1 MSTTAASKT
10 NKKVMPSDV
19 PTKLMANYISMIAE
33 AILATGERGGMSR
46 DAIWKYLVMKFPKA
60 TSNERGKKIY
70 LARLKK
76 YADEG
81 NHITYGKNRGRFQL
95 NANFRSQIATRKAR
109 GLSTIA
115 ASDHAILK
123 KSFNPKKS
131 MTKNKKN
138 TRAKT
143 AKGKSKNQAKKT
155 KERKAKESKRLTKA
169 KDNKTKKAAGAAKG
183 AAAAKP
189 KPKAKGKAA
198 DKSPARGRSASPAK
212 GKKAANNSKSP
223 AKGGR
228 KPSKSPAKG
237 GKSPAKGG
245 RKPSKSPAKGGKG
258 GKK

>member
-1 MSTTAASKT
+1 MSTAASKT

-19 PTKLMANYISMIAE
+19 PTKLQANYISMIAE
-33 AILATGERGGMSR
+33 AIISTGERGGVSR
-46 DAIWKYLVMKFPKA
+46 EAIWKYLVMKFPKA

-81 NHITYGKNRGRFQL
+81 NHITYGKNRARFQL
-95 NANFRSQIATRKAR
+95 NGNFRNQIATRKAR
-109 GLSTIA
+109 GLSTMA

-131 MTKNKKN
+131 ATKNKTNK
-138 TRAKT
+138 RAKT

-169 KDNKTKKAAGAAKG
+169 KDNKTKKAAAAAKG
-183 AAAAKP
+183 AAAA

-212 GKKAANNSKSP
+212 GKKAANNAKSP

-237 GKSPAKGG
+237 GRKASKSPDKG
-245 RKPSKSPAKGGKG
+245 KAKSPAKGGKA